1 MAWRQGGPTS
11 LILIDKKLKSCID
24 IDVATPGDCRIREK
38 EIEKLEKYQNL
49 KKEPERLWPLKKVE
63 FVPVLVGA
71 LGCISKDFGAWMDT
85 LGVKLNVGM
94 VQTSVLLG
102 TARILK
108 KGLDM

>member
-11 LILIDKKLKSCID
+11 LILIDKKLKPCID

-49 KKEPERLWPLKKVE
+49 KKEPKRLWPL
-63 FVPVLVGA
+63 
-71 LGCISKDFGAWMDT
+71 KDFGAWMDKF
-85 LGVKLNVGM
+85 GVKLNVGM

-102 TARILK
+102 TVRILK

>member
-1 MAWRQGGPTS
+1 M
-11 LILIDKKLKSCID
+11 DKKAKSCVI